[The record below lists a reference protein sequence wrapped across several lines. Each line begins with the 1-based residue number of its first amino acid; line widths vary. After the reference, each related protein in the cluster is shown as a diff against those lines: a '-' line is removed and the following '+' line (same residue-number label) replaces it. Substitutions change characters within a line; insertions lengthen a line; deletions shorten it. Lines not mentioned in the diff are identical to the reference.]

1 MNRGGEVEEE
11 MGARRV
17 GRGNG
22 CEKSRVV
29 CATFGKGGG
38 GGESPWGVVG
48 ERVKLTDLLLVWQ
61 AELTSWIIIN
71 VFIILSSN

>member
-22 CEKSRVV
+22 CEKSWVV

-38 GGESPWGVVG
+38 GGESPWGVGQV
-48 ERVKLTDLLLVWQ
+48 D
-61 AELTSWIIIN
+61 
-71 VFIILSSN
+71 